1 MQAAGARSRAAP
13 YRGLG
18 TWVDVY
24 DSRQLARPVAAV
36 RTMDRK
42 GVRTLFVETANY
54 ASPRAVMHKR
64 AMGRFI
70 HAAHKRGLRVVA
82 WYLPSFSDL
91 RLDRRRSLAAIDFRT
106 RRGQRFD
113 GFGLDIEATTVR
125 SVQVRLR
132 RLLKLSHQIRRAAG
146 DRYSLGAITPSPYGM
161 RAMPRY
167 WGNVRRFPFH
177 ELDRIYDVLAPMS
190 YFTYRVN
197 GVRDV
202 REYVHYNIGA
212 VRRLSRNPRVLVHP
226 IGGIADETSRREV
239 RAYVKVVRRRDAVG
253 GSLYDFPLTTRK
265 HWPALRRIPAGP
277 R

>member
-1 MQAAGARSRAAP
+1 MGARAPAAP

-24 DSRQLARPVAAV
+24 DSRQLARPAAAV

-54 ASPRAVMHKR
+54 ASPRAVLHKQ

-70 HAAHKRGLRVVA
+70 HVAHKRDMRVVA

-113 GFGLDIEATTVR
+113 GFGLDIEATTVE
-125 SVQVRLR
+125 SVPKRLR
-132 RLLKLSHQIRRAAG
+132 RMLRLSHQIRRAAG

-167 WGNVRRFPFH
+167 WGNVRDFPFR
-177 ELDRIYDVLAPMS
+177 ELDRVYDVLAPMS

-202 REYVHYNIGA
+202 RNYVEYNIGA
-212 VRRLSRNPRVLVHP
+212 VRRLSGNRQVRVHP
-226 IGGIADETSRREV
+226 VGGIANETSRREAG
-239 RAYVKVVRRRDAVG
+239 AYVKVVRQRHAMG

-265 HWPALRRIPAGP
+265 HWPALRRVPAGP